1 MSPVSPGEP
10 LRYGRPGVAIPEGV
24 VPALKGDPAT
34 AARTPVELLMV
45 NADTLLDPP
54 FATYRNDPLGE
65 TVTPAGLVPAEKG
78 DPATA
83 VKAPVVLLIVKAE
96 TLLDP

>member
-1 MSPVSPGEP
+1 MYMHGKR

-24 VPALKGDPAT
+24 VPALKGEPVT
-34 AARTPVELLMV
+34 AASTPVELLMV
-45 NADTLLDPP
+45 NADTLLVPP
-54 FATYRNDPLGE
+54 FATYRKDPLGE

-83 VKAPVVLLIVKAE
+83 VNAPVVLLIVKAE
-96 TLLDP
+96 TLLEP